1 MPVIIFTDMMKK
13 LRETKGGATLL
24 VVILTVA
31 IFVMLGIYFLLGGNW
46 MLVRME
52 HGNDGL
58 MANTADSIARVNS
71 NNGMNCVVDGCGS
84 TGYCPHYSTI
94 GYIGYFDNIGN
105 IIVGEK
111 PKGYNEYNKM
121 EIGKNTYYGDPG
133 TMVLKVVAREGE
145 VTVSWEKGK
154 E

>member
-1 MPVIIFTDMMKK
+1 MIKK
-13 LRETKGGATLL
+13 LTETKGGSSLL
-24 VVILTVA
+24 VVILTTA
-31 IFVMLGIYFLLGGNW
+31 IFIMIAIYLLLGGNW
-46 MLVRME
+46 MKIRMN

-111 PKGYNEYNKM
+111 PKGYNEYERM
-121 EIGKNTYYGDPG
+121 EIGDKVFYGEPG
-133 TMVLKVVAREGE
+133 TMVIRVVAREGE
-145 VTVSWEKGK
+145 VTLSWETGK
-154 E
+154 Q

>member
-1 MPVIIFTDMMKK
+1 MKTELVIRKLKSTSGGVSRREVLLVALIAVMTLFFAFEGMHFLDMQQRKGNDA
-13 LRETKGGATLL
+13 LRE
-24 VVILTVA
+24 
-31 IFVMLGIYFLLGGNW
+31 
-46 MLVRME
+46 
-52 HGNDGL
+52 
-58 MANTADSIARVNS
+58 NTAISVARVNS